1 MRLKTT
7 TQTIKDAI
15 DACRDALIRGGF
27 EPWINNSRWMRLG
40 GDNPGEVY
48 EAWFPSDGFLG
59 DCFFRIQKG
68 TAGPKNS
75 IGSVD
80 WDWDF
85 SNTIKL
91 RLV

>member
-1 MRLKTT
+1 MRMKTT
-7 TQTIKDAI
+7 TDATNACKDA
-15 DACRDALIRGGF
+15 LLRGGF
-27 EPWINNSRWMRLG
+27 KTTDRYSTMVELRLG
-40 GDNPGEVY
+40 GDKTSEVY
-48 EAWFPSDGFLG
+48 EVWLSSDGFLG